1 MALFF
6 TPKKKTC
13 ILVSTLF
20 YLDGVFGVFYAKII
34 VFKAR
39 VLILSIKFS
48 FNSISV
54 FFLVVVEKGLSES
67 Q

>member
-6 TPKKKTC
+6 TPKKKPG

-20 YLDGVFGVFYAKII
+20 YMGGVFGVFYAKII
-34 VFKAR
+34 IFMAR

-48 FNSISV
+48 FHSIS
-54 FFLVVVEKGLSES
+54 GLKL
-67 Q
+67 